1 MTIQNVAIPR
11 SSATSDSNS
20 KPLVLVVD
28 DDKDNLLL
36 LQYSLE
42 LFNCGFVGRTNG
54 IDLVSIAQSIQ
65 PHLIL
70 LDIVMPRQSGIELLR
85 QLRESASTRPIP
97 VVAITALGRA
107 DDRLRLLAEGFDDY
121 LSKPFTLDD
130 LQAVINFHCCQA
142 TRR

>member
-1 MTIQNVAIPR
+1 MTIQDLAISRNPNVLDAF
-11 SSATSDSNS
+11 

-28 DDKDNLLL
+28 DDEDNLLL

-42 LFNCGFVGRTNG
+42 LFNCRYIGRTSG
-54 IDLVSIAQSIQ
+54 KDLVSLAQSVQ
-65 PHLIL
+65 PSLIL
-70 LDIVMPRQSGIELLR
+70 LDIVMPRQSGVELLH
-85 QLRESASTRPIP
+85 QLRGNVQTRHIS

-130 LQAVINFHCCQA
+130 LQTIVDSHCCRA
-142 TRR
+142 MRR